1 MIVVDGVL
9 FEFVDV
15 TLRRGEHAVLDSV
28 DATLS
33 DHGITVI
40 VGPSGAGKSTLL
52 RLCNRLDI
60 PTSGTVR
67 FRGADVITL
76 DPRDLRRRVGMV
88 FQRPVV
94 LPGTVAANVGEGDP
108 DATAAQIEHAL
119 DQVGLSG
126 TGVKEQST
134 LGRAQGRKFLV
145 QCRGHHVRP
154 GADQGGACAQAAGGY
169 CVERLLAE
177 HPRKWLLRRG
187 TVHQP
192 RARPIGQLGCRVR
205 EEDLRGSAS
214 GHAAHDVGHPQR
226 RRFAARLDRPAV
238 GLACHQPGPGRP
250 DAGTRSACQRQQ

>member
-126 TGVKEQST
+126 TGNRHAHSLSGGEAQRMCVART
-134 LGRAQGRKFLV
+134 LLAAPECVLFDEPTSSLDPASREVIERITRDLAADGVPCVWVTHDLDQMRRLAHRLV
-145 QCRGHHVRP
+145 VLVDGSVVQ
-154 GADQGGACAQAAGGY
+154 QGGVEAVLDSPVAAVATFLSGG
-169 CVERLLAE
+169 
-177 HPRKWLLRRG
+177 
-187 TVHQP
+187 
-192 RARPIGQLGCRVR
+192 
-205 EEDLRGSAS
+205 
-214 GHAAHDVGHPQR
+214 
-226 RRFAARLDRPAV
+226 
-238 GLACHQPGPGRP
+238 GP
-250 DAGTRSACQRQQ
+250 